1 MEILIVRRKKTD
13 LSAIGDMYIDGVK
26 KWVTLED
33 ADRGLT
39 DQMTLAQIQ
48 AVKKKGI
55 TAIPTGRYKVT
66 KYNSPT
72 RGWCLL
78 VNDVPGF
85 SMIEIHVGN
94 YPKDTDGCTLVGLS
108 VSSQPDMINSSK
120 DAIRALYALTFPE
133 IEAGNQV
140 WATYV

>member
-13 LSAIGDMYIDGVK
+13 LSVIGDMYIDGVK

-33 ADRGLT
+33 TDRGLT
-39 DQMTLAQIQ
+39 NQMTLAQIQ
-48 AVKKKGI
+48 AIKIKTK
-55 TAIPTGRYKVT
+55 TAIPTGRYPVA
-66 KYNSPT
+66 KYNSPK
-72 RGWCLL
+72 RSWCLL

-94 YPKDTDGCTLVGLS
+94 YPQDTDGCTLVGLS
-108 VSSQPDMINSSK
+108 VSSQPDAINSSK
-120 DAIRALYALTFPE
+120 DAIKALYALAFAE
-133 IEAGNQV
+133 LDKGGKV